1 MGWSTS
7 ISWVDADQNE
17 HRLATWHGG
26 LSLYGSRS
34 DETGEWV
41 GTLAEDAVLSEDSR
55 NGFPDRYEVTVQ
67 GAIDGLKEIFSEA
80 YRERAK
86 TDHLYTDADGLES
99 QLRALPNGSLV
110 RIEKW
115 DQS

>member
-17 HRLATWHGG
+17 NHLATWHG
-26 LSLYGSRS
+26 SELYGFRS
-34 DETGEWV
+34 DDSGEWV
-41 GTLAEDAVLSEDSR
+41 GNLAEEAVISADYR
-55 NGFPDRYEVTVQ
+55 NGFPDRYEVTVH
-67 GAIDGLKEIFSEA
+67 GTVDGLKRVFSET

-86 TDHLYTDADGLES
+86 ADHLYTNADELES
-99 QLRALPNGSLV
+99 QLRALPEGARV
-110 RIEKW
+110 RIVNW

>member
-17 HRLATWHGG
+17 SHLATWHG
-26 LSLYGSRS
+26 SHLYGFRS
-34 DETGEWV
+34 DRSGEWV
-41 GTLAEDAVLSEDSR
+41 GTLAEEAVISADYR

-67 GAIDGLKEIFSEA
+67 GTVDGLKRIFSEA
-80 YRERAK
+80 YRECAK
-86 TDHLYTDADGLES
+86 TDHLYTDADGVER
-99 QLRALPNGSLV
+99 QLRALPEGARV
-110 RIEKW
+110 RVVNW

>member
-17 HRLATWHGG
+17 SHLATWHGPE
-26 LSLYGSRS
+26 LYGFRS
-34 DETGEWV
+34 DRSGEWV
-41 GTLAEDAVLSEDSR
+41 GNLAEEAVLSAEYR

-67 GAIDGLKEIFSEA
+67 GTVDGLKRIFSET
-80 YRERAK
+80 YREHAK
-86 TDHLYTDADGLES
+86 TDHLYTDADGLER
-99 QLRALPNGSLV
+99 QLRALPEGARV
-110 RIEKW
+110 RIVNW

>member
-17 HRLATWHGG
+17 SHLVTWHCPE
-26 LSLYGSRS
+26 LYGFHSDRS
-34 DETGEWV
+34 GEWV
-41 GTLAEDAVLSEDSR
+41 GNLAEWAVISADYR
-55 NGFPDRYEVTVQ
+55 RGFPNRYEVTVQ
-67 GAIDGLKEIFSEA
+67 GTVDGLKRIFSET

-86 TDHLYTDADGLES
+86 TDHLYTDADGLER
-99 QLRALPNGSLV
+99 QLRALPDGARV
-110 RIEKW
+110 RTVNW